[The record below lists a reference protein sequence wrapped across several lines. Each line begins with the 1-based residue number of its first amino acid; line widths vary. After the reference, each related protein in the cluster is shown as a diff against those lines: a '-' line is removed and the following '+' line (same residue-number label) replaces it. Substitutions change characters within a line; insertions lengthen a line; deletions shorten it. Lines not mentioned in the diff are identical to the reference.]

1 MHTQSAIPGMGSRDK
16 PDGGYIQISTLA
28 LGSLWWAYTK
38 GLLTLRAV
46 RVGLALFELRIR
58 RAAYIW
64 TEKRRGNQVPDFIPR
79 YSTKEVGDYC
89 GLPDKR
95 AKAALAE
102 LQSLGL
108 VTEFTES
115 RIAFASSLE
124 ALALSP
130 EQRAEFRAWLA
141 TLTRRRRVPIPRR
154 ILALA
159 CESSAPALIAVILGV
174 CLRCSWLRPGE
185 NFSFTG
191 RIACSWLVRRFGISL
206 RAVQQAKEHLVT
218 LGWIERTG
226 DINRFG
232 ERVAI
237 NPAWHRLVALPEIQG
252 EKPKEDGAG
261 EGDLPPDSAHPAP
274 AVAADA
280 PPAPLPDD
288 GQSGTNSAGVSAWA
302 GTNSAG
308 VSLIRESLPSE
319 EIKYQRE
326 SQAPERHPETSG
338 LGISISQ
345 KEPEEKTTKANA
357 DSETLPPPRLS
368 AIRAEDF
375 QDIGR
380 ALELFR
386 QAVKCGLAPNDS
398 EHCRLLWMAAIERA
412 RTVPAQ
418 NPAGLFLFLVK
429 NRQWD
434 FLSDGHFDAAHAR
447 LKAYLYGDRRS
458 EEPPLVVARPT
469 PQRPT
474 FSKDALLVQVVRN
487 ELGKRGIRCELFSV
501 LRSQAG
507 WDRARFEA
515 ALAELEGTPRESA
528 VGCGL
533 GLG

>member
-1 MHTQSAIPGMGSRDK
+1 MQTQLGLPGTESREK
-16 PDGGYIQISTLA
+16 PDGGYVQISTLV
-28 LGSLWWAYTK
+28 LGLLWWAYTK

-64 TEKRRGNQVPDFIPR
+64 TEKRRGNKVPDFTPR
-79 YSTKEVGDYC
+79 YSTKELGDYC
-89 GLPDKR
+89 GLPEKR

-124 ALALSP
+124 ALALTP

-141 TLTRRRRVPIPRR
+141 MLTKRRRVPIPRR

-185 NFSFTG
+185 GFSFTG
-191 RIACSWLVRRFGISL
+191 RIACSWLARRFGISL
-206 RAVQQAKEHLVT
+206 RAVQQAKEHLVD
-218 LGWIERTG
+218 LGWIERRG
-226 DINRFG
+226 NINRFG
-232 ERVAI
+232 ETVAI
-237 NPAWHRLVALPEIQG
+237 NPAWHRLVTLPETQG
-252 EKPKEDGAG
+252 ETQKHQGAG
-261 EGDLPPDSAHPAP
+261 EGDLSPDDSVRPA
-274 AVAADA
+274 AAA

-288 GQSGTNSAGVSAWA
+288 GQTGTNSAGVEAPA

-308 VSLIRESLPSE
+308 VSLIEESLPSE

-326 SQAPERHPETSG
+326 SRAAERSPKTPV
-338 LGISISQ
+338 LGFQFLKRSR
-345 KEPEEKTTKANA
+345 KRK
-357 DSETLPPPRLS
+357 PPRPTPLPRLCPRRGSRPFGPKISKTS
-368 AIRAEDF
+368 AGPWNYSAR
-375 QDIGR
+375 R
-380 ALELFR
+380 SN
-386 QAVKCGLAPNDS
+386 VGLLPTTRSTLGCSGWRPSSAPAP
-398 EHCRLLWMAAIERA
+398 CRPEI
-412 RTVPAQ
+412 
-418 NPAGLFLFLVK
+418 PAGLFLFLVK
-429 NRQWD
+429 NRKWD
-434 FLSDGHFDAAHAR
+434 FLSNGHFEAANAR
-447 LKAYLYGDRRS
+447 LKAYLYGDARS
-458 EEPPLVVARPT
+458 EVPPFAVGSPLVRNVPT
-469 PQRPT
+469 L
-474 FSKDALLVQVVRN
+474 SKDALLVQAVKN
-487 ELGKRGIRCELFSV
+487 ELAKRGLRCDLFSV

>member
-1 MHTQSAIPGMGSRDK
+1 MLQTERGSALSK
-16 PDGGYIQISTLA
+16 PDGGYVQISTLV
-28 LGSLWWAYTK
+28 LGLLWWAHTT
-38 GLLTLRAV
+38 GRLSLRAV

-64 TEKRRGNQVPDFIPR
+64 TEKRRGNPAPDFTPR
-79 YSTKEVGDYC
+79 YSTKELGDYC
-89 GLPDKR
+89 GLPEKR

-108 VTEFTES
+108 VTEFTEA

-130 EQRAEFRAWLA
+130 DERAEFRAWLA
-141 TLTRRRRVPIPRR
+141 TLTRRRRIPMPRR

-185 NFSFTG
+185 GFSFTG
-191 RIACSWLVRRFGISL
+191 RVACAWLARRFGISL

-218 LGWIERTG
+218 LGWIERRG
-226 DINRFG
+226 NINRFG
-232 ERVAI
+232 ETIAI
-237 NPAWHRLVALPEIQG
+237 NPAWHRLLVLPETQG
-252 EKPKEDGAG
+252 EKHQHQGAG
-261 EGDLPPDSAHPAP
+261 EGALSPDDSVRPA
-274 AVAADA
+274 AAAAA
-280 PPAPLPDD
+280 PPATPPDD
-288 GQSGTNSAGVSAWA
+288 EQTGTNSAGVEAPA

-308 VSLIRESLPSE
+308 FSLTEESLPSE

-326 SQAPERHPETSG
+326 SHAAEQHPETSG

-345 KEPEEKTTKANA
+345 EEPEEKTTRAKTA
-357 DSETLPPPRLS
+357 SEPLPPPRLS
-368 AIRAEDF
+368 AIRPEDF
-375 QDIGR
+375 QDTDR

-398 EHCRLLWMAAIERA
+398 EHTQLLWMAAIERA
-412 RTVPAQ
+412 RTVPAR

-429 NRQWD
+429 NRKWD
-434 FLSDGHFDAAHAR
+434 FLSNGHFDAAHAR
-447 LKAYLYGDRRS
+447 LKAYLYGDDRRS
-458 EEPPLVVARPT
+458 EGPPFLVPRPAPERPT
-469 PQRPT
+469 L
-474 FSKDALLVQVVRN
+474 SKDALLVQVVRN
-487 ELGKRGIRCELFSV
+487 ELSRRGIRCELFSV

-507 WDRARFEA
+507 WDRARFDA
-515 ALAELEGTPRESA
+515 ALAELEGRPQELSA